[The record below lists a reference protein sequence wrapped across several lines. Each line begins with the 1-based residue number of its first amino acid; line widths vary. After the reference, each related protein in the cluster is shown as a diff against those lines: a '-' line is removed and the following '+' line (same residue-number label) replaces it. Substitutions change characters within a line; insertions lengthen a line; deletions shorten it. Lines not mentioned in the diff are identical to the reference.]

1 MPAALALSIREEIV
15 RRRQQGETFR
25 RIARELK
32 VSYAAT
38 RRIWDRFEQE
48 GNLKPHYE
56 RCRPPE
62 VRKAVRLHERAVE
75 LKQSHPRWGA
85 GLIRLELSEEFPTE
99 ELPSERTLQRW
110 FRRAGVGRTRV
121 DTQPRVRVKRGQEP
135 HEVWAMDAKEQI
147 RLADGRYVSWLTITD
162 EGSGAVLSATLFPHS
177 LLDSTRP
184 AAGQAGD
191 PTDDDAVGTP
201 RSDTDG

>member
-15 RRRQQGETFR
+15 KRRQAGETFR

-38 RRIWDRFEQE
+38 RRMWERFEQE
-48 GNLKPHYE
+48 GNLKPHYD

-62 VRKAVRLHERAVE
+62 VRKAARLHERAVE
-75 LKQSHPRWGA
+75 LKQSHPSWGA
-85 GLIRLELSEEFPTE
+85 GLIRLELSEQFPTE

-121 DTQPRVRVKRGQEP
+121 DTQPRVRVKRGRDP

-177 LLDSTRP
+177 LLGSTRP
-184 AAGQAGD
+184 VAGQAGD
-191 PTDDDAVGTP
+191 PTDDNTVGTP
-201 RSDTDG
+201 RSNADG